1 MLFPNVDFTLL
12 CDYLITEK
20 QASLFDS
27 LVVFTVFAAST
38 LPSCTFEESECGW
51 KVDGDLNNTEA
62 FCFIR
67 VQGKDLIPEAGP
79 IADHQDNHEGKHWQL
94 IRKVLGKYIMN
105 LGLS

>member
-1 MLFPNVDFTLL
+1 ML

-27 LVVFTVFAAST
+27 LVVFTVFAASK
-38 LPSCTFEESECGW
+38 LPSCTFEENECGW

-79 IADHQDNHEGKHWQL
+79 IADHQDNHEGKQCKY
-94 IRKVLGKYIMN
+94 RVLGTDNKDNKESHEEKYK
-105 LGLS
+105 